1 MAATILIVEDEE
13 QIARF
18 LELELMHE
26 GYTTCKADNGRSG
39 LETAQSG
46 ECDLVLLDVMLPE
59 LNGLEV
65 LRRLRR
71 TSNLPVIMLTARD
84 AVMVRMF
91 ITNLKSTLK
100 IRLKAHIFPRTFAD
114 LLPLCYD
121 YNTKH

>member
-46 ECDLVLLDVMLPE
+46 ECILYCLMSCFLNLMDWRSCADCAEPPICLL
-59 LNGLEV
+59 
-65 LRRLRR
+65 
-71 TSNLPVIMLTARD
+71 
-84 AVMVRMF
+84 
-91 ITNLKSTLK
+91 
-100 IRLKAHIFPRTFAD
+100 
-114 LLPLCYD
+114 
-121 YNTKH
+121 

>member
-59 LNGLEV
+59 LNGIGGPAQIAQ
-65 LRRLRR
+65 
-71 TSNLPVIMLTARD
+71 NLQ
-84 AVMVRMF
+84 
-91 ITNLKSTLK
+91 
-100 IRLKAHIFPRTFAD
+100 FA
-114 LLPLCYD
+114 CYNA
-121 YNTKH
+121 YSKGCGHGQGIGT